1 MTVRAR
7 MKLAGA
13 DCAFGG
19 ANGCPANPQLRDS
32 SGKLSS
38 YRILRHPVALALVL
52 LLTIALA
59 PVVAKAEDDP
69 APEPAS
75 TVSVEAEDEF
85 APEAYPVALVEEETR
100 SSMSMSMSIG
110 ASGEVVHKINIV
122 MEPPSAGGAVTV
134 SSVPDKPLGVPG
146 QSRVVSASPDEG
158 WEVESIT
165 ESSTGPL
172 GGNED
177 RNNGYFIMPDSDT
190 TVTVRFKRVDGNNPE
205 FVVPTESSTPHV
217 SYRTHVQ
224 RIGWQ
229 GYVSDGAMSGTS
241 GRSLRLEGI
250 NIRLPGMPCSGGIQY
265 RTHVQRIGW
274 QGWRRDN
281 AMAGTKGKSYRLE
294 AIEIKLY
301 GEMSDR
307 YDVYYRVHCQRFG
320 WMGWARNGQRSG
332 SAGYS
337 RRLEG
342 IQIVLVPKGQPG
354 PGPTLNGITQRFS
367 APFRQK
373 GKR

>member
-1 MTVRAR
+1 M
-7 MKLAGA
+7 
-13 DCAFGG
+13 
-19 ANGCPANPQLRDS
+19 
-32 SGKLSS
+32 
-38 YRILRHPVALALVL
+38 
-52 LLTIALA
+52 
-59 PVVAKAEDDP
+59 AKAEDDP

-100 SSMSMSMSIG
+100 SSMSMSIS

-146 QSRVVSASPDEG
+146 QSHVVSASPDEG

-165 ESSTGPL
+165 ESSTGSL

-229 GYVSDGAMSGTS
+229 GYVSDGEMSGTS
-241 GRSLRLEGI
+241 GRSFRLEGI
-250 NIRLPGMPCSGGIQY
+250 NIRLSDLPCAGGI
-265 RTHVQRIGW
+265 
-274 QGWRRDN
+274 
-281 AMAGTKGKSYRLE
+281 
-294 AIEIKLY
+294 
-301 GEMSDR
+301 
-307 YDVYYRVHCQRFG
+307 
-320 WMGWARNGQRSG
+320 
-332 SAGYS
+332 
-337 RRLEG
+337 
-342 IQIVLVPKGQPG
+342 
-354 PGPTLNGITQRFS
+354 
-367 APFRQK
+367 
-373 GKR
+373 